1 MKRPG
6 GIPAI
11 GAIRA
16 GLTVV
21 LLLAAGM
28 AAEPVSFGHASAAS
42 APTAV
47 GAAQAA
53 DTTYHKWSLLAI
65 EETKH
70 KYPKA
75 ALIDYLHIGR
85 TQLGNGLSEE
95 KFKLW
100 LRQDNREF
108 GVYVTVRFRDAED
121 RLVSIVTRESGS

>member
-1 MKRPG
+1 MKRLG

-11 GAIRA
+11 GAVRA
-16 GLTVV
+16 GLMIT
-21 LLLAAGM
+21 LLIVAGLAAGP
-28 AAEPVSFGHASAAS
+28 ARSGHAAA
-42 APTAV
+42 
-47 GAAQAA
+47 AAAYRHVA
-53 DTTYHKWSLLAI
+53 DTTYHKWSLMAI

-108 GVYVTVRFRDAED
+108 GVYVTVRFQDAED